1 MSHELTT
8 VPTASLEDID
18 VERFGEWL
26 REHVPRLATAD
37 VSVEDA
43 LLRLR
48 LAAPMGSRMVP
59 TLAAIYAFGREPQW
73 LQPQL
78 GIHAALYAGKT
89 LADQVLDRAHIDGTM
104 PDLLN
109 AGLAFVE
116 RHTRTVID
124 HVRPDVLEWEFP
136 KIAVREALSNA
147 LVHRDLKATGSV
159 QIRIFDGRLEIWS
172 PGAPAGLPEPI
183 ENYLSGQ
190 GISMPRNPMV
200 AVIARQ
206 MGMVEQLGRGLSI
219 IKRAASAR
227 GFSVKGTRDG
237 VLVTIE
243 STLAGGF
250 DLSPGTVN

>member
-18 VERFGEWL
+18 LEQFAAWL
-26 REHVPRLATAD
+26 RQHVPRLATAD
-37 VSVEDA
+37 VSAEDA
-43 LLRLR
+43 MLRLR

-78 GIHAALYAGKT
+78 SVHAARYAGRSI
-89 LADQVLDRAHIDGTM
+89 ADDVLDRAHIEG
-104 PDLLN
+104 PLPELLD

-116 RHTRTVID
+116 RHCRTVID

-136 KIAVREALSNA
+136 RIAVREALANA

-159 QIRIFDGRLEIWS
+159 QIRIFEGRIEIWS
-172 PGAPAGLPEPI
+172 PGAPSGLPEPI

-200 AVIARQ
+200 AVLARQ
-206 MGMVEQLGRGLSI
+206 MGMVEQLGRGLSL

-243 STLAGGF
+243 STLLGGA
-250 DLSPGTVN
+250 DLTPGTIN